1 LKKFIH
7 RKKEADNGRS
17 IFFSKKP
24 QQNSDTTEFD
34 KATKVAD
41 NPHINDLIEIEK
53 KEIKNIRELIKEKS
67 ERLEQR
73 KQLFQQKQT
82 LLESE
87 LDKKLSSL
95 SSTEKFAIMGEFS
108 AKMAHDI
115 RNPLSMIKTQ
125 VDLLKLRYAKQED
138 VIMLTSLDRMDRAI
152 SGITNQLNSVLNF
165 LKESPM
171 KLENHSLL
179 SILEESIMYI
189 QKSDNVT
196 IELPVNDITMKCDS
210 NKMQRVFVNMIQN
223 SLQAIGSNEGS
234 ITVKTS
240 QENNRITI
248 EITDTGP
255 GIPDEFLSKI
265 FEPLFTT
272 KKDGTG
278 LGLPICKKIIEDHYG
293 VISVKNHPTTF
304 TIIIPKNQ

>member
-1 LKKFIH
+1 MKKFIH